1 MIGHSQHCS
10 HFTHVDSL
18 QEGYKCPFPFTKR
31 TGPEDLYPV
40 CSLLDTHNSA
50 FKLQMIDSIS
60 FVLNKWLEM
69 VCGAVL
75 NRIWLFWDPM
85 ESSPPGSSVSGI
97 SQARIL
103 EWVAISFSRGSS
115 SPRDQTCVSCT
126 AGGFFYCVSH
136 QENPLTVY
144 WKIIP

>member
-1 MIGHSQHCS
+1 MISQSQHCS

-18 QEGYKCPFPFTKR
+18 QDGYKCPLPFTKR
-31 TGPEDLYPV
+31 TGPEDLYRV

-69 VCGAVL
+69 VCCAVL
-75 NRIWLFWDPM
+75 NLIWLFETPWRAAPRLLCPWDF
-85 ESSPPGSSVSGI
+85 PGKNTGVGCHSLLQGI
-97 SQARIL
+97 FLAQGSNLCLLHCRRI
-103 EWVAISFSRGSS
+103 
-115 SPRDQTCVSCT
+115 
-126 AGGFFYCVSH
+126 FYCVSH